1 MGMPAIRGF
10 KMLPTQ
16 QSFERKA
23 LNRVTFGARDLDEK
37 YAQTIGWPAWVNEQL
52 AAPPGDDPDL
62 AAFIATQTM
71 HIEYAAAPDTSNGTW
86 PAVKEERPLVSLT
99 FTTSDLWSL
108 YAGNGTAV
116 SGSEIFR
123 IRQELAAATWIR
135 NTHAKFQ
142 LREFM
147 TDFWHNHFNVGKASH
162 ETGTIELPIYDRD
175 VIRPNVFGNFRD
187 LLHATATSTS
197 MMIYLDNWLSRATTP
212 NENYSREVLE
222 LHTLGADV
230 YLGIINPDPPSVQA
244 GPYKV
249 TAGFTDADVTQAS
262 RALSGWTVANGQYVR
277 AGKVLPMT
285 GEFAYDP
292 AMHNTSAGT
301 FMGVDLTKIT
311 GDMAQGYRVL
321 DIAAYHPA
329 TARFVCGKLCTRIFG
344 EGYPQSAFTRA
355 YNAWMNN
362 QDMPNQ
368 IAEVLRA
375 ILIGGPEVGTLPSTK
390 LRRPYEHL
398 IAMFRASDM
407 VVSAGTT
414 MTSAFDAVSDFL
426 FAWTPPNGRPDT
438 NTYWLTTGALLA
450 VWNNA
455 MTWGSNTAVKTTLT
469 VQTPD
474 SVNNNVSTIVEYW
487 VNRMVGYSL
496 SATAMSAL
504 TNDATTAGIPSLIR
518 ARTPNPTTIENAYR
532 RLVGLIAQAP
542 EFMYR

>member
-1 MGMPAIRGF
+1 
-10 KMLPTQ
+10 MLPSQ

-23 LNRVTFGARDLDEK
+23 LNRVTFGARDLEEK
-37 YAQTIGWPAWVNEQL
+37 YAQSIGWAAWVNEQL
-52 AAPPGDDPDL
+52 AAPAGDDPDL

-71 HIEYAAAPDTSNGTW
+71 HIEYAAAADNSNGNW
-86 PAVKEERPLVSLT
+86 PAVKEERPLVALNFST
-99 FTTSDLWSL
+99 ADLWAL

-116 SGSEIFR
+116 PSTEIFR
-123 IRQELAAATWIR
+123 VRQELAAATWIR
-135 NTHAKFQ
+135 NSQAKFQ

-147 TDFWHNHFNVGKASH
+147 TDFWHNHFNIGKGAH

-175 VIRPNVFGNFRD
+175 VIRPNVFGNFRE
-187 LLHATATSTS
+187 LLHSTARSTA

-230 YLGIINPDPPSVQA
+230 YLGIINSDPPSVQA
-244 GPYKV
+244 GPFTV

-262 RALSGWTVANGQYVR
+262 RALSGWTVANGQYIR

-285 GEFAYDP
+285 GEFAYDA
-292 AMHNTSAGT
+292 AMHNTSAGM
-301 FMGVDLTKIT
+301 FMGVDLSKVT

-329 TARFVCGKLCTRIFG
+329 TARFICKKLCVRIFG
-344 EGYPQSAFTRA
+344 EDYPQAVFDRA

-368 IAEVLRA
+368 IAQVLRA
-375 ILIGGPEVGTLPSTK
+375 LLIDGIEVGTAPATK

-398 IAMFRASDM
+398 IAMFRGSDM
-407 VVSAGTT
+407 VVNAGTT
-414 MTSAFDAVSDFL
+414 MTSAFDPVTDFL
-426 FAWTPPNGRPDT
+426 FAWGPPNGRPDT
-438 NTYWLTTGALLA
+438 NAYWLTTGALLT

-455 MTWGSNTAVKTTLT
+455 MTWGSNTAIKTSLT
-469 VQTPD
+469 AQTPT
-474 SVNNNVSTIVEYW
+474 SAKQNVTALVEYW
-487 VNRMVGYSL
+487 VNRMVGYAL
-496 SATAMSAL
+496 STAAMNAL
-504 TNDATTAGIPSLIR
+504 TSDSAIAAIPAMARTTTTNATTL
-518 ARTPNPTTIENAYR
+518 ENAYR
-532 RLVGLIAQAP
+532 RLVGLIAQSP